1 MTKKT
6 IPGKNG
12 GTLHPVQRGDP
23 APPGAGKKPNPFREA
38 IRDLAESQQTIILK
52 GRILDVNG
60 NPTGD
65 PVRVAVSLPGAAG
78 VVLKAYKQAGKGDA
92 QARKWLT
99 ETGWDK
105 TVKLGNDEDS
115 PLGGGFVLVLPENKR

>member
-1 MTKKT
+1 MTEKK
-6 IPGKNG
+6 GRNG
-12 GTLHPVQRGDP
+12 GTLRVQEKGD
-23 APPGAGKKPNPFREA
+23 AGLPGAGRKANPFREA
-38 IRDLAESQQTIILK
+38 IRELADKEQTIILK
-52 GRILDVNG
+52 GRLIGDDGSL
-60 NPTGD
+60 TGK
-65 PVRVAVSLPGAAG
+65 PVRVAVSFPGAVG
-78 VVLKAYKQAGKGDA
+78 VVIKAYKKALKGDA

>member
-1 MTKKT
+1 MAKRT
-6 IPGKNG
+6 IQSNG
-12 GTLHPVQRGDP
+12 GILHPLSKGDP
-23 APPGAGKKPNPFREA
+23 APPGAGRRPNPFREA
-38 IRDLAESQQTIILK
+38 IRDLAEGERSIVLK
-52 GRILDVNG
+52 GRILDADG

-78 VVLKAYKQAGKGDA
+78 IVAKAYKQAGKGDA

-105 TVKLGNDEDS
+105 TVKLGNDPDS
-115 PLGGGFVLVLPENKR
+115 PLGGGFVLVLPPNER